1 MGKGSKIL
9 RFMLFEIT
17 HLVHFYCFF
26 MLKFFFSLEY
36 GANNGKD
43 NFINHYNKINTNKKY
58 FALSVSSD
66 PLQYHPKP
74 FWHQRLV
81 LWKKFFYGCGRGM
94 GDGLGMIQAHFIYC
108 ALCFCYSIS
117 SIRSSDTRS
126 QRLGSPAYGLV

>member
-66 PLQYHPKP
+66 PLQYPSQTFLAPETGFVEEVFLWMWARNGGWFGDDSSP
-74 FWHQRLV
+74 FHLLCTLFLLFHQLHQ
-81 LWKKFFYGCGRGM
+81 
-94 GDGLGMIQAHFIYC
+94 I
-108 ALCFCYSIS
+108 
-117 SIRSSDTRS
+117 IR
-126 QRLGSPAYGLV
+126 Y